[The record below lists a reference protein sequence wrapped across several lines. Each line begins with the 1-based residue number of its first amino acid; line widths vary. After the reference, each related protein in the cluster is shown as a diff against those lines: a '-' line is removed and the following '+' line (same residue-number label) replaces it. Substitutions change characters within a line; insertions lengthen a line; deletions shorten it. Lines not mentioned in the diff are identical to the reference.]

1 MVQLLEISNY
11 RSMGPNVRV
20 EPRRLSVFIGPNG
33 SGKSNLLDVL
43 SFVRDAVTQGL
54 PAAITHRGGI
64 DNVRRRSSGHP
75 FDVRIHLKLKLAGG
89 AAEYAFT
96 LGGDRVEEYR
106 VKSEA
111 AWIDLDGQHCEFRR
125 RGNDWSGPP
134 GVMPRIDEQSL
145 ALTAL
150 GGTEQFKPLADFLA
164 SMSVYSIFPDR
175 LRTPQRFDPTF
186 PMHRHGEN
194 WVSVLR
200 DLIRDPVAKEELVKG
215 LHKLTGDI
223 EDVQVRSAAGHLI
236 AEFKQKK
243 VPGKKSKRWF
253 EAAQQSDGTLR
264 VAGLFTALLQQPR
277 LPVIGVEEPE
287 LTVHPGA
294 LPLVYDYLREASETS
309 QVLVT
314 THSPHLLDLIDP
326 DHDAIYVVQV
336 VDGKTEVARVTE
348 QQLEPVKRSLLKLGD
363 LFLTGDLHPEFSEDT
378 AVG

>member
-1 MVQLLEISNY
+1 MIQRLEVSNY
-11 RSMGPNVRV
+11 RSMGSGVRV
-20 EPRRLSVFIGPNG
+20 EPGRLSVFIGPNG
-33 SGKSNLLDVL
+33 AGKSNLLDVL

-75 FDVRIHLKLKLAGG
+75 FDVQVRLEILLPGG
-89 AAEYAFT
+89 RASYGFT

-111 AWIDLDGQHCEFRR
+111 AAIEADGQYWTFDRAAGR
-125 RGNDWSGPP
+125 WPP
-134 GVMPRIDEQSL
+134 GVLPRFDEQSL

-150 GGTEQFKPLADFLA
+150 GGTEQFKPLADVLA
-164 SMSVYSIFPDR
+164 SMSVYSIFPDQ
-175 LRTPQRFDPTF
+175 LRVPQRFDPTF
-186 PMHRHGEN
+186 PMQRHGEN

-200 DLIRDPVAKEELVKG
+200 ELIRDPQAKEELIKG

-236 AEFKQKK
+236 AEFRQHK
-243 VPGKKSKRWF
+243 VKGKKSKRWF

-264 VAGLFTALLQQPR
+264 VAGILTALLQEPR

-294 LPLVYDYLREASETS
+294 LPLVYDYLRQASEIS

-314 THSPHLLDLIDP
+314 THSPHLLDLLDP
-326 DHDAIYVVQV
+326 ERDVIYLVQAM
-336 VDGKTEVARVTE
+336 DGKTEVRRLSE
-348 QQLEPVKRSLLKLGD
+348 EHLEPVRSSLFRLGD
-363 LFLTGDLHPEFSEDT
+363 LFVTGALQLDLFEEAAS
-378 AVG
+378 G